1 VSLRAKLLI
10 GLSPLLVALVV
21 TVVVGSKTT
30 TELGH
35 SSQRI
40 INENYRSVLAAERMK
55 GAAEQLDRSAMFR
68 ISGRPDLRADDVRS
82 ARSRFDEELN
92 VEENNITEPGEAE
105 AAARLRDSWQD
116 YIHLFETFASLGESD
131 RKDFYFRELYPR
143 FDRVEKAA
151 DVILDMNQNAMLQ
164 KSADA
169 EREARRWNRIVIVV
183 GLGGCLLALAA
194 STTWTSR
201 LLRPLGVLSGVARR
215 IGQGDLAVRT
225 VAHGGDEV
233 ALLARDFNEMAD
245 KLQKYRKS
253 SLGQLLQAQQNLQA
267 AIDSMPDPIL
277 VVGIDGALVQV
288 NAAAETIL
296 GVGPHGGD
304 EGADAAEASTT
315 SWMTAVPA
323 KLQEAIEKV
332 RGHVLSGKGPL
343 LPNTLEEAVV
353 VHSADGPKQFLARG
367 GPTYDED
374 GNVTGT
380 TILLQDVTRVLRL
393 DELRSNLVATVAHEF
408 RTPLTSIR
416 MAIHLC
422 AEAMVGPLT
431 EKQADLLFTARD
443 ECERLQTIVDELLDA
458 SRLHTGKLVLRR
470 SIVSVEVL
478 LDGAVEALRTTADA
492 DEVQLRTEVMPGLGH
507 LSVDR
512 DQMNIVLSN
521 LVTNAIHH
529 SPVGGRVT
537 VGAKRTDKEI
547 EIDVRDQGSGIA
559 KEHQRAIFEPYF
571 QAPGGHPGSAG
582 LGLAIAKR
590 IVEEHGGDIGVESD
604 PGRGARFWLRLPAVS
619 HEVGSNG

>member
-1 VSLRAKLLI
+1 VSLRSRLFA
-10 GLSPLLVALVV
+10 GFSPLLLALVV
-21 TVVVGSKTT
+21 TVIVGSKTT

-40 INENYRSVLAAERMK
+40 INDNYRSVLAAQRMRS
-55 GAAEQLDRSAMFR
+55 AVELMDRAAMFR
-68 ISGRPDLRADDVRS
+68 VSGGPDLSAADIRS
-82 ARSRFDEELN
+82 ARSLFDEELN
-92 VEENNITEPGEAE
+92 AEDDNITEPGEAE
-105 AAARLRDSWQD
+105 AAARLRRSWQD
-116 YIHLFETFASLGESD
+116 YGQQFETFAALKQSD
-131 RKDFYFRELYPR
+131 QKDFYFRELYPQ
-143 FDRVEKAA
+143 FNRVESAA
-151 DVILDMNQNAMLQ
+151 DVILDMNQSAMLQ

-183 GLGGCLLALAA
+183 GLSGCLLALAA

-201 LLRPLGVLSGVARR
+201 LLRPLGVLSTVARR
-215 IGQGDLAVRT
+215 IGQGDLVARAVVRGT
-225 VAHGGDEV
+225 DEV
-233 ALLARDFNEMAD
+233 ALLAKDFNEMAD
-245 KLQKYRKS
+245 RLQKYRKS

-277 VVGIDGALVQV
+277 VVGVDGALIQANV
-288 NAAAETIL
+288 AAETAL
-296 GVGPHGGD
+296 GVR
-304 EGADAAEASTT
+304 ADATADWMAAVST
-315 SWMTAVPA
+315 

-332 RGHVLSGKGPL
+332 RSHVLSGKGPL
-343 LPNTLEEAVV
+343 LPNALEEAVV
-353 VHSADGPKQFLARG
+353 LDLADGPKQFLARG

-374 GNVTGT
+374 GTITGT

-422 AEAMVGPLT
+422 AEGVVGPLT

-458 SRLHTGKLVLRR
+458 SRLQTGKLLLHR
-470 SIVSVEVL
+470 SIVPIEVL
-478 LDGAVEALRTTADA
+478 LGGAVDAKRASADA
-492 DEVQLRTEVMPGLGH
+492 QQVQLRTEVMPGLGH

-512 DQMNIVLSN
+512 DQANIVLSN
-521 LVTNAIHH
+521 LLTNAIHH
-529 SPVGGRVT
+529 SPPGGVVT
-537 VGAKRTDKEI
+537 ISAKRADNVI
-547 EIDVRDQGSGIA
+547 EIDVRDEGPGIA
-559 KEHQRAIFEPYF
+559 SEHQRAVFEPYF

-590 IVEEHGGDIGVESD
+590 IVEEHGGDIGVESE
-604 PGRGARFWLRLPAVS
+604 PARGARFWFRLPAAAHQVD
-619 HEVGSNG
+619 SNG

>member
-1 VSLRAKLLI
+1 MSLRAKLLI

-21 TVVVGSKTT
+21 TVIVGSKTT

-55 GAAEQLDRSAMFR
+55 GAVEQLDRGAMFR
-68 ISGRPDLRADDVRS
+68 VSGRPDLRADDART
-82 ARSRFDEELN
+82 ARSRFEGELD
-92 VEENNITEPGEAE
+92 VEDHNITEPGEAE
-105 AAARLRDSWQD
+105 AAAGLRLAWQD
-116 YIHLFETFASLGESD
+116 YERRFETFTALLGKEQN
-131 RKDFYFRELYPR
+131 DFYFRELSPQ
-143 FDRVEKAA
+143 FNRVERAA
-151 DVILDMNQNAMLQ
+151 DVILEMNQNAMLQ

-169 EREARRWNRIVIVV
+169 EQEARRWNRIVLVV
-183 GLGGCLLALAA
+183 GLSGCLLALAA
-194 STTWTSR
+194 STIWTSR
-201 LLRPLGVLSGVARR
+201 LLRPLGLLSRVARR

-225 VAHGGDEV
+225 VVQGAGEV

-245 KLQKYRKS
+245 QLQKYRKS

-267 AIDSMPDPIL
+267 AIDSMPDPML
-277 VVGIDGALVQV
+277 VVAIDGALVQV
-288 NAAAETIL
+288 NAAAETTL
-296 GVGPHGGD
+296 GVGPPGGRAI
-304 EGADAAEASTT
+304 EGEANTSTAG
-315 SWMTAVPA
+315 WMTAVPA
-323 KLQEAIEKV
+323 SLKEAIERV
-332 RGHVLSGKGPL
+332 RCHVLSGKGPL

-353 VHSADGPKQFLARG
+353 MDSADGPKQFLARG

-422 AEAMVGPLT
+422 AEGMVGPLT
-431 EKQADLLFTARD
+431 EKQADLLLTARD

-458 SRLHTGKLVLRR
+458 SRLHTGRLVLHRC
-470 SIVSVEVL
+470 ILSVEVL
-478 LDGAVEALRTTADA
+478 LDGAVDALRTTADG
-492 DEVQLRTEVMPGLGH
+492 DQVQLRTEVMPGLGH

-529 SPVGGRVT
+529 SPAGGRVT
-537 VGAKRTDKEI
+537 VGAKRTDNEI
-547 EIDVRDQGSGIA
+547 EIDVRDQGPGIA
-559 KEHQRAIFEPYF
+559 REHQRAVFEPYF

-590 IVEEHGGDIGVESD
+590 IIEEHGGDIGVQSD
-604 PGRGARFWLRLPAVS
+604 PGSGARFWFRLPVAP
-619 HEVGSNG
+619 HRAGSNG